1 MNQMK
6 TTRQIF
12 LVAAVAAL
20 VCAGAHLRAQ
30 ETTPGGTGTNTAKF
44 SGTVTD
50 ADGKPVSGATV
61 EYWHYGENLA
71 NPFQQ
76 ETPEMGKQT
85 ATAGADGAFS
95 FQISSS
101 IGILL
106 AQKPGLAPA
115 WKLLNQMPGSMRDTE
130 GKFMLTPPGILAG
143 VVLDESNRP
152 VASAEVYVALA
163 IGERTQNRGVGAF
176 NTLFGKPAR
185 DRFSAR
191 TDAGGHF
198 RIENFPTTGRAMLAV
213 DAPGKVM
220 RLPEQES
227 SSFED
232 QGFTAGQT
240 DIKLVIEP
248 AGGIEGKI
256 IAGENNQPLP
266 AAGVILQPDE
276 PRGFT
281 MEAATPAKSGPD
293 GVFHFDKVLAGSYR
307 IQVFFGTN
315 NDAGWVAEMVPV
327 TVTAGQTT
335 RAVQVKAVRG
345 VLLEVTVLGKANRK
359 PQPKVNVTAFMD
371 ESQSHGVSDSNGVA
385 KIFVL
390 PGDYQVSAFRQQPQ
404 SSGQTSATVEAGK
417 TNRVEIEMTEMS
429 NGQMGSAPA
438 IKISGVVHL
447 PDGKAAAGASVQL
460 VGGNGPRGDTLKTDA
475 NGKFELEWNPRQFGG
490 QSDSTACI
498 LVRDAQHNLAVA
510 QDLDEDTTNLDLK
523 LAPGLTL
530 VGRAEAGGKPLTNA
544 TAQLVFWTGRSG
556 MWLQGL
562 ARTNTPGQYEIPA
575 LPPGRKYG
583 VIVSAPGYG
592 QKQNHNLEISADPGR
607 QELDTVELKLANL
620 KLAGQVLDADDKPVA
635 RCNVNL
641 SGEDQPN
648 ANARTD
654 RDGRFSF
661 AHVCEG
667 TIRLSANSQRAYGS
681 ISAEG
686 GDTNVVLHLGE
697 NMSSSPGTTMH
708 KLKGVV
714 TDADGQPVGGV
725 RVAVLPNSNGSRW
738 VKTGTNGEYSLN
750 WSLQSWQLQN
760 GGAHLVFLDK
770 ARNLAGTEELPEE
783 TTNLDVKLKPAIAFS
798 GQVKNADGAVL
809 TTAQVGLW
817 LKAGNSYDQLNEQAT
832 IPVNAE
838 GRFEIKCLPL
848 DAQYMVYASAKGYGK
863 HQQNLSPEYE
873 TNRVE
878 LEPFVLKHAD
888 SVIAGQILK
897 DDDKPVAGV
906 NVQLSGEDQPDGNM
920 TTDSKG
926 RFHFQVCEGQIRLF
940 AYLQSGG
947 GNAQATVEAGD
958 TNIVMNLSSQPGNV
972 RQAPR
977 RAALKGSPLPDLA
990 TVNLASDTA
999 PAGQPVLL
1007 CLFDAGQR
1015 PSRHVISQLEQ
1026 QAAALRQQKVSV
1038 LGVQAA
1044 VTTDDIFNQW
1054 KSASAV
1060 SFPVGRVT
1068 EKSDKSKWA
1077 SSVSALPWLIL
1088 TDASHRVV
1096 AEGFSF
1102 DELDAQLKKLA
1113 K

>member
-6 TTRQIF
+6 TTRQLF
-12 LVAAVAAL
+12 LTAAVCAL

-30 ETTPGGTGTNTAKF
+30 EPAPAGTNTAKF
-44 SGTVTD
+44 SGTVMD
-50 ADGKPVSGATV
+50 AAGKPVAGATV
-61 EYWHYGENLA
+61 EYWRYGENPA
-71 NPFQQ
+71 NPFQ
-76 ETPEMGKQT
+76 PEMPVMEKQT
-85 ATAGADGAFS
+85 ATTGADGVFS
-95 FQISSS
+95 FQVSASM
-101 IGILL
+101 GFLL

-115 WKLLNQMPGSMRDTE
+115 WKSLNQMPNSERETE
-130 GKFMLTPPGILAG
+130 GKLMLTPPGTLAG
-143 VVLDESNRP
+143 AVTDESNRP
-152 VASAEVYVALA
+152 IANAEVYVAMA
-163 IGERTQNRGVGAF
+163 VGERPHNNGVMVF
-176 NTLFGKPAR
+176 NALFGKPAR
-185 DRFSAR
+185 DHFSAH
-191 TDAGGHF
+191 TDAAGHF
-198 RIENFPTTGRAMLAV
+198 RIENFPTNAAAMLAV
-213 DAPGKVM
+213 ESPGKV
-220 RLPEQES
+220 LHPPEQES
-227 SSFED
+227 YNFEEA
-232 QGFTAGQT
+232 GCRAGQE
-240 DIKLVIEP
+240 DIKLAVEP

-256 IAGENNQPLP
+256 VAGENNQPLP
-266 AAGVILQPDE
+266 AAQLLLQPDA
-276 PRGFT
+276 PRGF
-281 MEAATPAKSGPD
+281 MVEGMTPVKSGTN

-307 IQVFFGTN
+307 IQFLSGPK
-315 NDAGWVAEMVPV
+315 NDSGWVAEMVPV

-345 VLLEVTVLGKANRK
+345 VLLEVTVLGKADRK
-359 PQPKVNVTAFMD
+359 PQPKVNVTAFME
-371 ESQSHGVSDSNGVA
+371 ESQFHGISDSNGVA
-385 KIFVL
+385 KVFVL
-390 PGDYQVSAFRQQPQ
+390 PGDYQVSAFRQQPRL
-404 SSGQTSATVEAGK
+404 SGQTSVTVEAGK
-417 TNRVEIEMTEMS
+417 TNRVEIEMAEMS

-447 PDGKAAAGASVQL
+447 PDGKPAAGASVRM
-460 VGGNGPRGDTLKTDA
+460 VGGNGPSDDSLQTGAD
-475 NGKFELEWNPRQFGG
+475 GKFELEWNPRQFGG
-490 QSDSTACI
+490 QNDSTACI
-498 LVRDAQHNLAVA
+498 LVRDTEHSLAVA
-510 QDLDEDTTNLDLK
+510 QDIEEDTTNLDLK

-530 VGRAEAGGKPLTNA
+530 VGRAESGGKPLTNA

-592 QKQNHNLEISADPGR
+592 QRQMQNLEIFTEAGR
-607 QELDTVELKLANL
+607 QELDTVELKLANR

-641 SGEDQPN
+641 YGEDQPN
-648 ANARTD
+648 ANVRTD

-697 NMSSSPGTTMH
+697 NMNYSPDARLH
-708 KLKGVV
+708 KLRGVV
-714 TDADGQPVGGV
+714 TDAGGQPAAGAL
-725 RVAVLPNSNGSRW
+725 VAVFPNNGAHW

-760 GGAHLVFLDK
+760 GGAMLVFRDP

-783 TTNLDVKLKPAIAFS
+783 TTNLNVKLKPALAFS
-798 GQVKNADGAVL
+798 GQVKNADGALL

-817 LKAGNSYDQLNEQAT
+817 LKAGNSYEQLNEQTT

-838 GRFEIKCLPL
+838 GRFEIKCLPP
-848 DAQYMVYASAKGYGK
+848 DAQYIVFATAKGHGRS
-863 HQQNLSPEYE
+863 QQQIQGDSE

-878 LEPFVLKHAD
+878 LSPFILKHTD
-888 SVIAGQILK
+888 RIIAGKVLK
-897 DDDKPVAGV
+897 DDDKPASGV
-906 NVQLSGEDQPDGNM
+906 NVQLNGEDQPDGNL
-920 TTDSKG
+920 TTDSQG

-940 AYLQSGG
+940 AYSQNGG

-958 TNIVMNLSSQPGNV
+958 TNVVMTLSSQPGSV
-972 RQAPR
+972 RQTPR

-1007 CLFDAGQR
+1007 CLFDASQR
-1015 PSRHVISQLEQ
+1015 PSRHVVHQLDEQ
-1026 QAAALRQQKVSV
+1026 AVALRQQNVSV

-1044 VTTDDIFNQW
+1044 VTSEEIFNEW
-1054 KSASAV
+1054 KKAGPV

-1068 EKSDKSKWA
+1068 EKSEKSKWA
-1077 SSVSALPWLIL
+1077 SAVPALPWLIL
-1088 TDASHRVV
+1088 TDANHRVI
-1096 AEGFSF
+1096 AEGFAL
-1102 DELDAQLKKLA
+1102 DELDAQIKKLA